1 MSEKATASQ
10 LKFLHCGDIHLDTPY
25 ASLSPEKSDER
36 RRALRATFMRMME
49 YVRHASVNY
58 VLVSGDL
65 FDTAYATNSTAEL
78 LIREMRNCPETKF
91 VIAPGKHDFYENNP
105 IYSTGRLPAN
115 CYVFTTDSLDRFD
128 FPEDKVTVYGWA
140 FLSAELGTNPLYD
153 RKVDDISRIN
163 VVCGYA
169 DVDGE
174 LGSGSCPVA
183 TSDLKSF
190 GADYYALGSHHAG
203 GDFVSLDDSMY
214 GYCGALESISFDDP
228 GMGGAKLVCVRYNNG
243 ELSID
248 AKNMTFGQLVFK
260 TEQIDITGVNAGSEI
275 INRVSRLVSEQRY
288 GTETALRV
296 ELTGYIDP
304 RFIVPSNLGSD
315 AFGLYSFE
323 VVDKTLPLFGTESL
337 NRDMSVKGEIF
348 RQLLPLLHSEDE
360 EERLVA
366 ARAFREGLAALENRE
381 ID

>member
-25 ASLSPEKSDER
+25 AGLSPEKSDER

-91 VIAPGKHDFYENNP
+91 VIAPGKHDFYESNP
-105 IYSTGRLPAN
+105 IYSTGRLPSN
-115 CYVFTTDSLDRFD
+115 CYVFTSESLDRFD

-140 FLSAELGTNPLYD
+140 FLGAEHGTNPLYD
-153 RKVDDISRIN
+153 RKVDDVSRIN

-174 LGSGSCPVA
+174 LGSRTCPVA
-183 TSDLKSF
+183 TADLKSF
-190 GADYYALGSHHAG
+190 GADYYALGSRHAG

-214 GYCGALESISFDDP
+214 GYCGALESIGFDDP

-248 AKNMTFGQLVFK
+248 AKNMTFGQLMFK
-260 TEQIDITGVNAGSEI
+260 TEQIDITGVNTGSEI

-296 ELTGYIDP
+296 ELTGYIEP

-348 RQLLPLLHSEDE
+348 RQLLPMLHSEDE

-366 ARAFREGLAALENRE
+366 ARAFREGLAALENRD

>member
-1 MSEKATASQ
+1 MFTSE
-10 LKFLHCGDIHLDTPY
+10 
-25 ASLSPEKSDER
+25 
-36 RRALRATFMRMME
+36 
-49 YVRHASVNY
+49 
-58 VLVSGDL
+58 
-65 FDTAYATNSTAEL
+65 
-78 LIREMRNCPETKF
+78 
-91 VIAPGKHDFYENNP
+91 
-105 IYSTGRLPAN
+105 
-115 CYVFTTDSLDRFD
+115 SLDRFD

-140 FLSAELGTNPLYD
+140 FLGAEHGTNPLYD
-153 RKVDDISRIN
+153 RKVDDVSRIN

-174 LGSGSCPVA
+174 LGSRSCPVA

-190 GADYYALGSHHAG
+190 GADYYALGSRHAG

-214 GYCGALESISFDDP
+214 GYCGALESIGFDDP

-248 AKNMTFGQLVFK
+248 AKNMTFGQLMFK
-260 TEQIDITGVNAGSEI
+260 TEQIDITGVNTGSEI

-296 ELTGYIDP
+296 ELTGYIEP

-348 RQLLPLLHSEDE
+348 RQLLPMLHSEDE

-366 ARAFREGLAALENRE
+366 ARAFREGLAALENRD